1 MKNHLQEI
9 IAENISKKYGFEKEK
24 ILCFFDKNPYVN
36 CIFPYA
42 VMTAIQ
48 KSLGASSLSD
58 ILTEY
63 ERSYYL
69 LDDELEPV
77 ALRKNEF
84 VIRDSSFANHGIEEG
99 YIIKYDPYE
108 VYFGDY
114 QAVEL
119 DGVIIP
125 AFVTNE
131 RDGKCE
137 LYFEDDAYQSVTVF
151 TDKIRFL
158 GKLVGYRNPDEFYFR
173 DFIEDEYD
181 DEDYDKYGDET
192 EY

>member
-1 MKNHLQEI
+1 MKNHLQEN

-63 ERSYYL
+63 ECDYYL

-84 VIRDSSFANHGIEEG
+84 VIRDSSFANSPSKINVGEVFKLLAPHTS
-99 YIIKYDPYE
+99 IK
-108 VYFGDY
+108 
-114 QAVEL
+114 
-119 DGVIIP
+119 VI
-125 AFVTNE
+125 
-131 RDGKCE
+131 
-137 LYFEDDAYQSVTVF
+137 
-151 TDKIRFL
+151 
-158 GKLVGYRNPDEFYFR
+158 
-173 DFIEDEYD
+173 
-181 DEDYDKYGDET
+181 
-192 EY
+192 

>member
-1 MKNHLQEI
+1 MSLITCKPTGNRNDNARVVL
-9 IAENISKKYGFEKEK
+9 SKCY
-24 ILCFFDKNPYVN
+24 
-36 CIFPYA
+36 
-42 VMTAIQ
+42 Q
-48 KSLGASSLSD
+48 RD
-58 ILTEY
+58 ILNPESLDITGVW
-63 ERSYYL
+63 L
-69 LDDELEPV
+69 FGKLFPLDDELEPV

-99 YIIKYDPYE
+99 YIIKYDPDE

-137 LYFEDDAYQSVTVF
+137 LYFEDDAYQPVTVF

-173 DFIEDEYD
+173 DFIEDEHE
-181 DEDYDKYGDET
+181 DEDYDET